1 MDVKTVQMNIATAQ
15 IDFKMSFADL
25 IWPKTIQTDV
35 NNLLTD
41 FETVAPE
48 PFFSTNSLTFR
59 IKVNDN
65 TNFDRN

>member
-25 IWPKTIQTDV
+25 IWPKSIQTDV

-48 PFFSTNSLTFR
+48 PFFFYQ
-59 IKVNDN
+59 
-65 TNFDRN
+65 